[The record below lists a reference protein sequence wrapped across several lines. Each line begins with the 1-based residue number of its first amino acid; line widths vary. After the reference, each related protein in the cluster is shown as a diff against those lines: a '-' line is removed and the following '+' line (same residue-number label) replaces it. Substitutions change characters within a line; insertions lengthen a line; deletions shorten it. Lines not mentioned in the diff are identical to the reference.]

1 MNEKLL
7 KYRESLKIVDEM
19 EDELYNMVTFLFKDV
34 YINSKFVSNTTKYF
48 EQLVYNAPGET
59 SKLRVSYWSCGEE
72 ENEDYNVPNTIIEKY
87 FEGKK
92 DEAKEEFVQ
101 FLKNDAI
108 SRENAHNA
116 FIKEQQE
123 KAKQLE
129 IELAKQK
136 EIADYEMWKK
146 LNAKFGNGVFA
157 PPENSIANKIDNGK
171 L

>member
-136 EIADYEMWKK
+136 EIDERNLYEK
-146 LNAKFGNGVFA
+146 LKQKYG
-157 PPENSIANKIDNGK
+157 EN
-171 L
+171 

>member
-19 EDELYNMVTFLFKDV
+19 EDELYNMVAFLFKNVTID
-34 YINSKFVSNTTKYF
+34 SKFVSNTTKYF

-101 FLKNDAI
+101 FLKDDAI
-108 SRENAHNA
+108 RREEAHNA

-123 KAKQLE
+123 KAEKREQ
-129 IELAKQK
+129 ELAKQK
-136 EIADYEMWKK
+136 EIDERNLYEK
-146 LNAKFGNGVFA
+146 LKQKYG
-157 PPENSIANKIDNGK
+157 EN
-171 L
+171 

>member
-19 EDELYNMVTFLFKDV
+19 EDELYKMVDFLFKNVTID
-34 YINSKFVSNTTKYF
+34 SKFVSNTTKYF
-48 EQLVYNAPGET
+48 EKLVYNAPGET

-101 FLKNDAI
+101 FLKDDAI
-108 SRENAHNA
+108 SRENAYNA
-116 FIKEQQE
+116 MIQEQQE
-123 KAKQLE
+123 KAKIREQ
-129 IELAKQK
+129 ELAKQK
-136 EIADYEMWKK
+136 EIDERNLYEK
-146 LNAKFGNGVFA
+146 LKQKYG
-157 PPENSIANKIDNGK
+157 EN
-171 L
+171 

>member
-1 MNEKLL
+1 MNERLQ
-7 KYRESLKIVDEM
+7 KYKESLAIVDQM
-19 EDELYNMVTFLFKDV
+19 ENELYNMVTFLFKNV
-34 YINSKFVSNTTKYF
+34 TINSKFVSNTTKYF
-48 EQLVYNAPGET
+48 EQLDYNAPGET

-101 FLKNDAI
+101 FLKDDAI

-123 KAKQLE
+123 KAKIREQ
-129 IELAKQK
+129 ELAKQK
-136 EIADYEMWKK
+136 EIDERNLYEK
-146 LNAKFGNGVFA
+146 LKQKYG
-157 PPENSIANKIDNGK
+157 EN
-171 L
+171 

>member
-1 MNEKLL
+1 MNERLQ
-7 KYRESLKIVDEM
+7 KYKESLAIVDQM
-19 EDELYNMVTFLFKDV
+19 ENELYNMVTFLFKNV
-34 YINSKFVSNTTKYF
+34 TINSKFVSNTTKYF
-48 EQLVYNAPGET
+48 EQLDYNGDGKT

-92 DEAKEEFVQ
+92 DEAKEEFVK
-101 FLKNDAI
+101 FLKDDAI

-123 KAKQLE
+123 KAKQRE

-136 EIADYEMWKK
+136 EIDERNLYEK
-146 LNAKFGNGVFA
+146 LKQKYG
-157 PPENSIANKIDNGK
+157 EN
-171 L
+171 

>member
-48 EQLVYNAPGET
+48 EELVYNAPGET

-123 KAKQLE
+123 KAKQRE
-129 IELAKQK
+129 QELAKQK
-136 EIADYEMWKK
+136 EIDERNLYEK
-146 LNAKFGNGVFA
+146 LKQKYG
-157 PPENSIANKIDNGK
+157 EN
-171 L
+171 

>member
-19 EDELYNMVTFLFKDV
+19 EDELYNMVAFLFKNV
-34 YINSKFVSNTTKYF
+34 TIKSNFFSNTTKYF
-48 EQLVYNAPGET
+48 EKLDYNGDGET

-87 FEGKK
+87 FDGKK

-101 FLKNDAI
+101 FLKNEALR
-108 SRENAHNA
+108 RENAHNA

-123 KAKQLE
+123 KAEKREQ
-129 IELAKQK
+129 ELAKQK
-136 EIADYEMWKK
+136 EIDERNLYEK
-146 LNAKFGNGVFA
+146 LKQKYG
-157 PPENSIANKIDNGK
+157 EN
-171 L
+171 